1 MKLGAHCTNHKVVSI
16 RALGFLL
23 LALSIIPISCS
34 EDEPALDAATQRNVN
49 VNSWIYKNMDFWYL
63 WNDKLP
69 ASPDKKTDPESFFAS
84 LLYTAE
90 DRFSW
95 IQDDYQELLNSL
107 KGVNKEAGYEF
118 VLYRESEGSTN
129 AVAQILYVKPGSP
142 ALAAG
147 LKRGDLISHINE
159 QQLSTA
165 NYQQLLRAT
174 SENYSIRY
182 KPLLVEEK
190 KFDTEKTI
198 SLVPVQYAENPNLL
212 NKVIT
217 VNDRKIG
224 YYVYNLFTSG
234 TDANA
239 KAYDNEMDN
248 VFAGFKSQGITDLV
262 LDLRYNSGGSETSA
276 TNLASLIGKGVN
288 NTHVFAK
295 REYNTQ
301 VKDAILKDP
310 NLGAEFLITKFL
322 TKASNVGSQ
331 LASNRVYVLTS
342 SRTASASELVINA
355 LKPYMDVFIIGDV
368 TYGKNVGSISLYE
381 ENDPNNTWGMQP
393 IVVKVYNSLDQSDYG
408 TGFTP
413 NVLDEDNSLYLYP
426 LGDDREALL
435 RKAIDQITGVASS
448 GRIRTREE
456 IKEIIGHSLDQKR
469 SSFRLIIDTNIP
481 EALKY
486 ESSQ

>member
-1 MKLGAHCTNHKVVSI
+1 M
-16 RALGFLL
+16 L

-342 SRTASASELVINA
+342 SRTASASELV
-355 LKPYMDVFIIGDV
+355 
-368 TYGKNVGSISLYE
+368 
-381 ENDPNNTWGMQP
+381 
-393 IVVKVYNSLDQSDYG
+393 
-408 TGFTP
+408 
-413 NVLDEDNSLYLYP
+413 
-426 LGDDREALL
+426 
-435 RKAIDQITGVASS
+435 
-448 GRIRTREE
+448 
-456 IKEIIGHSLDQKR
+456 
-469 SSFRLIIDTNIP
+469 
-481 EALKY
+481 
-486 ESSQ
+486 